1 MTRVPGVW
9 IDPARFEAMAASH
22 PVVPVAAR
30 VPADTETP
38 VSTYLKVAG
47 ESWSFLLESVE
58 GGQRWG
64 RYSVV
69 GTDPMAVVE
78 VRGRRVRVRRRDREM
93 RGDDPVDALR
103 RFLAEHRM
111 PRVPGLPRFSG
122 GLVGYVGYGA
132 VRLFERV
139 PPAAGPEPLGLPDIR
154 LFAPRRLLAFDNVR
168 KTLDVIV
175 LTRPGEEGADAYGRA
190 LEEIDE
196 ILGRLRAPL
205 PDAAR
210 FPAPAGPPRIEAS
223 ISQERFESMV
233 HEAREAVLAGEAIQV
248 VLSQPFEGRT
258 GADPFTVYRA
268 LRTLNPSPYMFHL
281 VLEDE
286 ALVGASPEVMV
297 RVEEGRALVRP
308 IAGTRPR
315 GAGPAEDRALE
326 RDLLSDEKE
335 RAEHLLL
342 VDLGRNDLGRVAV
355 PGGVRLE
362 ESFVVERYSH
372 VMHLVS
378 TVSADLAPGI
388 DGLDVLAATFPAGT
402 VTGAPKVRAMELIAE
417 LEPRERGVYAGAVG
431 YLGFDG
437 NVDTCIAIRT
447 LVFRGERVV
456 LQAGAGIVA
465 DSVPAFEYRETLHKA
480 AALRRALESAGRGLE
495 V

>member
-1 MTRVPGVW
+1 MAHVPGLLVG
-9 IDPARFEAMAASH
+9 PGRFEEMARSY

-47 ESWSFLLESVE
+47 ASWSFLLESVE
-58 GGQRWG
+58 GGERWG
-64 RYSVV
+64 RYSIV
-69 GTDPMAVVE
+69 GTEPMAVVE
-78 VRGRRVRVRRRDREM
+78 VRGRDVRIRSGGRDA
-93 RGDDPVDALR
+93 RGDDPVVALR
-103 RFLAEHRM
+103 TVLAEHRM

-139 PPAAGPEPLGLPDIR
+139 PRAGGPDPLALPDIR
-154 LFAPRRLLAFDNVR
+154 LFAPRHLLAFDNVR

-175 LTRPGEEGADAYGRA
+175 LTRPGHEAPDAYPRA
-190 LEEIDE
+190 LEEIDGL
-196 ILGRLRAPL
+196 LGRLRRPL

-210 FPAPAGPPRIEAS
+210 FPAPGRAPRIEPV
-223 ISQERFESMV
+223 IPRERFEAMV
-233 HEAREAVLAGEAIQV
+233 GRAREAVLAGEAIQV
-248 VLSQPFEGRT
+248 VLSQPFEGS
-258 GADPFTVYRA
+258 AAVDPFTVYRA

-281 VLEDE
+281 VLADE

-297 RVEEGRALVRP
+297 RVEGGRAVVRP

-315 GAGPAEDRALE
+315 GALPAEDRALE
-326 RDLLSDEKE
+326 QDLLSDEKE
-335 RAEHLLL
+335 RAEHLML

-362 ESFVVERYSH
+362 ESFAVERYSH

-378 TVSADLAPGI
+378 TVSADLAPGV
-388 DGLDVLAATFPAGT
+388 DALDVLAATFPAGT

-447 LVFRGERVV
+447 LVFRGGRVV

-465 DSVPAFEYRETLHKA
+465 DSDPASEYRETLHKA
-480 AALRRALESAGRGLE
+480 AALRRALEAAARGLE